1 MTTQPDPWTRAMQA
15 CDEDALIAL
24 IEQGYPVNG
33 RRDET
38 HPPLVMAASLDL
50 RCLARLLLARGADPN
65 KADTGGRTPLHWTAI
80 MDKPVMARLLI
91 AHGADVNV
99 PEPGG
104 IDGGETPLH
113 YAVLISLKVF
123 RVLLKA
129 GADPN
134 ALVNSGSA
142 LHWAARANKPAC
154 VTALLVAGART
165 WVLTADCQTPLDVA
179 QGQAKTVLAEFVA
192 ERERRALES
201 KTAKARGKSR
211 VGRL

>member
-1 MTTQPDPWTRAMQA
+1 MNTSTDAWTLAMQA
-15 CDEDALIAL
+15 CDEAALIAL
-24 IEQGYPVNG
+24 VEQGHPVNG
-33 RRDET
+33 RRDDM

-50 RCLARLLLARGADPN
+50 RCLARLLLDRHADPN
-65 KADTGGRTPLHWTAI
+65 ATDSSGGTPLHWAALL
-80 MDKPVMARLLI
+80 DKPLMARLLI
-91 AHGADVNV
+91 ARGADVNARQ
-99 PEPGG
+99 PGG
-104 IDGGETPLH
+104 IAGGETPLH
-113 YAVLISLKVF
+113 FAAQNSLKVL

-129 GADPN
+129 GADVH

-179 QGQAKTVLAEFVA
+179 QGQAKAVLAEFIA
-192 ERERRALES
+192 ERERRALEA